1 MPVTDRAITEEMI
14 EENQALIGKPVDRS
28 RQRWNTVANIDAI
41 RHFVWG
47 IGDDNPLWLDEE
59 YAKNSVFGV
68 LSAPGTFLYSIDS
81 TIVFPGLEGLARL
94 FAGNEWEWFERIS
107 VNDSFTAEANFT
119 ASREVMGRKGGRMVL
134 QVGETDYWNQYG
146 TKVAHAIHYCLRTER
161 VGAGGSLHYAPREHK
176 YSSEELLKIQDAVL
190 AEQVRGSETRYSED
204 VAVGDKLGPMVKGP
218 LTLTDMICWYA
229 GNGPH
234 GRRPHRMAWKEQKA
248 NSDFY
253 YKSESAGQEFSERGH
268 YDAAMAAELGMPG
281 PYDNGLQRSSWL
293 AHLVTDWMGD
303 AGFLQKLTTRAL
315 LPNVFGD
322 TTWITGEVTDVGESD
337 DQKGWVDI
345 VIEGRNQLGQ
355 LSTTGTARVLLPRNQ
370 SK

>member
-1 MPVTDRAITEEMI
+1 MI
-14 EENQALIGKPVDRS
+14 RENQSLVGKPVDRS
-28 RQRWNTVANIDAI
+28 RQWWNTAATKDAI

-47 IGDDNPLWLDEE
+47 LGDDNPLWIDEE
-59 YAKNSVFGV
+59 YATQSVLGR
-68 LSAPGTFLYSIDS
+68 LTAPGTFLYSIDS

-94 FAGNEWEWFERIS
+94 FAGNEWEWFERIF
-107 VNDSFTAEANFT
+107 VDDSFTAEANFT
-119 ASREVMGRKGGRMVL
+119 ESREVIGRKGGRMVL
-134 QVGETDYWNQYG
+134 QVGETDYWNQHG
-146 TKVAHAIHYCLRTER
+146 TKVAHATHYCLRTER
-161 VGAGGSLHYAPREHK
+161 VKAGGSLRYETREHK
-176 YSSEELLKIQDAVL
+176 YTAEELLKIQDSVL
-190 AEQVRGSETRYSED
+190 SEQVRGAETRYWED
-204 VAVGDKLGPMVKGP
+204 VKVGDKLGSMVKGP

-303 AGFLQKLTTRAL
+303 AGFMQKLMVRAL

-322 TTWITGEVTDVGESD
+322 TTWITAEVNDRGEID
-337 DQKGWVDI
+337 DEDGWVDI
-345 VIEGRNQLGQ
+345 VIEAHNQLDE
-355 LSTTGTARVLLPRNQ
+355 LSTSGTARVLLPRYQ
-370 SK
+370 